1 MPIVTQSGLDV
12 SEVHEL
18 KGSATLTLP
27 RLSLRQQEALLGLLF
42 VAPQVVGFAVFVG
55 GPLLAILYFSFFR
68 WNIIQGT
75 LTFIGTANYE
85 RLLASS
91 DVATIARTT
100 LVFGLG
106 FVPLTVICGLVL
118 AVALNSRTRLFIGL
132 RATYFLPVVISLA
145 AWTIVWRLLLAPDGP
160 LNGLLQLAG
169 QSPVAWLRDPNLA
182 LAAII
187 LVQFL
192 KTVGYS
198 MVLFLAALQTVPTD
212 LLEAVRVDGATRG
225 QSFRAITLPL
235 IAPFTLMVTILLTI
249 ASFRTFAL
257 IQLMTRGGPGQ
268 ATTVLA
274 YYIYQTGLQLF
285 DMGYASAIAVVL
297 FVAVLTLTIVQL
309 AARRWW
315 VFEGEGVD
323 AS

>member
-1 MPIVTQSGLDV
+1 VSDV
-12 SEVHEL
+12 REL
-18 KGSATLTLP
+18 NSSTSFALP
-27 RLSLRQQEALLGLLF
+27 RLSLRQREAALGLLF
-42 VAPQVVGFAVFVG
+42 VAPQLVGWAIFVG

-85 RLLASS
+85 RMLTSS
-91 DVATIARTT
+91 DVAAIARTT
-100 LVFGLG
+100 LLFGLG
-106 FVPLTVICGLVL
+106 FVPLTVLTGLAL
-118 AVALNSRTRLFIGL
+118 AVAVNSRTRVFIVL
-132 RATYFLPVVISLA
+132 RAAYFLPVVVSLA
-145 AWTIVWRLLLAPDGP
+145 AWTIVWRLMLAPDGP
-160 LNGLLQLAG
+160 INAMLQLAG

-182 LAAII
+182 LGAII

-192 KTVGYS
+192 KTAGYS

-212 LLEAVRVDGATRG
+212 LLEAVRVDGATRW

-235 IAPFTLMVTILLTI
+235 ITPFTLMVTILLTI

-257 IQLMTRGGPGQ
+257 IQLLTRGGPGQ

-297 FVAVLTLTIVQL
+297 FVAVLTLTVLQL

-315 VFEGEGVD
+315 VFEGEGGD
-323 AS
+323 AR

>member
-1 MPIVTQSGLDV
+1 MRNVGELARAPIL
-12 SEVHEL
+12 
-18 KGSATLTLP
+18 ALP
-27 RLSLRQQEALLGLLF
+27 RLTLRQREAILGFVF
-42 VAPQVVGFAVFVG
+42 VAPLLIGFAIFVG

-85 RLLASS
+85 RLLTSS
-91 DVATIARTT
+91 DVAEIARTT
-100 LVFGLG
+100 FLFGVG
-106 FVPLTVICGLVL
+106 FVPLTVVAGLVL

-132 RATYFLPVVISLA
+132 RAAYFLPVVISLA
-145 AWTIVWRLLLAPDGP
+145 AWSIVWRLVLAPDGP
-160 LNGLLQLAG
+160 LNALLQLVG
-169 QSPVAWLRDPNLA
+169 QSPVAWLRNPALA

-187 LVQFL
+187 GVQFL
-192 KTVGYS
+192 KTAGYS
-198 MVLFLAALQTVPTD
+198 MVLFLAALQTVPSD
-212 LLEAVRVDGATRG
+212 LLEAAKVDGATRW

-249 ASFRTFAL
+249 ASFKTFAL
-257 IQLMTRGGPGQ
+257 IQLMTKGGPGQ

-285 DMGYASAIAVVL
+285 DMGYASAVAVVL
-297 FVAVLTLTIVQL
+297 FVAVLTLTVLQL

-315 VFEGEGVD
+315 VFEGEGI
-323 AS
+323 